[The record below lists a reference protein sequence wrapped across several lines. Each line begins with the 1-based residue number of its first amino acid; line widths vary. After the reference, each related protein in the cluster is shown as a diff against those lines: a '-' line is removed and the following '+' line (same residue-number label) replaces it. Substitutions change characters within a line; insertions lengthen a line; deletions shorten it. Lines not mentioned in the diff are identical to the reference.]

1 MSNISMERLQE
12 IEAERE
18 KTFSN
23 PNFQNWFR
31 ELNVSRL
38 NVVTDYRAKEMNS
51 QYNFSNPSS
60 QSKLISYLKLLF

>member
-31 ELNVSRL
+31 ELNVGRL
-38 NVVTDYRAKEMNS
+38 NVVTDYRAKKMNS
-51 QYNFSNPSS
+51 QYNFSNPSF